1 MGDTGPR
8 YEGDIAQ
15 VTMARQ
21 AQPKSPK
28 PARRAASLI
37 DWKDPEHNKHVLDWR
52 GRAHT
57 FGLVP
62 LEDDGE
68 PIDGVSATT
77 TPTELLAEEEPEALH
92 DQHVDEFIGA
102 RYGADVDIEVDV
114 GSGGARG
121 RRRGRGRPRANRD
134 QDVETSL
141 GVDASE
147 DALGA
152 AGADSDE
159 DAADAELEGEVE
171 HIPGVSSQDVDLVRL
186 YLTHI
191 GKRKLLKP
199 EQERDIGLRI
209 EQARAGVIAALAV
222 IPAAVGT
229 FTSLARLVKIGETPA
244 AELILLPDGGEL
256 EPDKVQPVLR
266 AFTRVSRLS
275 RCVLRWRGELDAPRK
290 SAARTIELRRSIE
303 DAEQSIAAIMRELPL
318 RPSLVDEVWTELQHE
333 APERLGL
340 PTQELATERVARVR
354 EAEQRL
360 MEVKRELLEANLRL
374 VVSIAR
380 RHLNRGLS
388 LLDLIQEGN
397 IGLMKAVDR
406 FQFRRGFRFSTYATW
421 WVRQAMTR
429 SIADYGRTI
438 RLPSHVIDSLNR
450 LTKERRT
457 LAAELDREPTI
468 EELANRMKLP
478 AGKVQLLL
486 EVRREPA
493 SLAAPIGSAE
503 QETAFGD
510 LVPDTSAPS
519 PEESAIQ
526 HDLANEVEHAMEALT
541 DREREVVRLRYG
553 LGAGREHT
561 LEEVGRRLS
570 ITRERA
576 RQIESRAVEK
586 MRAAARHRAA

>member
-1 MGDTGPR
+1 
-8 YEGDIAQ
+8 
-15 VTMARQ
+15 MATQ
-21 AQPKSPK
+21 AQPNPRKSAQKAALK
-28 PARRAASLI
+28 PAPRAKSMI

-77 TPTELLAEEEPEALH
+77 TVEELLEEEEPEAAH
-92 DQHVDEFIGA
+92 EQHVDELIGD
-102 RYGADVDIEVDV
+102 RENDLE
-114 GSGGARG
+114 
-121 RRRGRGRPRANRD
+121 
-134 QDVETSL
+134 
-141 GVDASE
+141 
-147 DALGA
+147 
-152 AGADSDE
+152 AGAE
-159 DAADAELEGEVE
+159 QIA
-171 HIPGVSSQDVDLVRL
+171 GVSSQDVDLVRV

-191 GKRKLLKP
+191 GRRKLLTAQ
-199 EQERDIGLRI
+199 QERDIGLRI

-222 IPAAVGT
+222 IPAAVESFAALSRMVKTGT
-229 FTSLARLVKIGETPA
+229 TPA

-256 EPDKVQPVLR
+256 EPDKVEPVLR
-266 AFTRVSRLS
+266 AFVRVQRFD
-275 RCVLRWRGELDAPRK
+275 RCIQRWRGELETPRK
-290 SAARTIELRRSIE
+290 SAARTVELRKSIE
-303 DAEQSIAAIMRELPL
+303 EAEQSISAIMRDLPL
-318 RPSLVDEVWTELQHE
+318 RPSLVDEVWTELQQFE
-333 APERLGL
+333 RETPDRLGL
-340 PTQELATERVARVR
+340 PTDLVAERVARVR
-354 EAEQRL
+354 DAEQRL
-360 MEVKRELLEANLRL
+360 IDVKRELLEANLRL

-429 SIADYGRTI
+429 SVADYGRTI
-438 RLPSHVIDSLNR
+438 RLPSHIIDSLNR
-450 LTKERRT
+450 LTRERRV
-457 LAAELDREPTI
+457 LAGQLDREPTV
-468 EELANRMKLP
+468 EELADRMKLP
-478 AGKVQLLL
+478 VGKVQLLL

-510 LVPDTSAPS
+510 LVPDTTAAS
-519 PEESAIQ
+519 PEETAIQ
-526 HDLANEVEHAMEALT
+526 ADLANEVEHAMETLT

-576 RQIESRAVEK
+576 RQIESKAVQK
-586 MRAAARHRAA
+586 MRAAANHRAA

>member
-1 MGDTGPR
+1 
-8 YEGDIAQ
+8 
-15 VTMARQ
+15 MARQ
-21 AQPKSPK
+21 AQPKTSK

-37 DWKDPEHNKHVLDWR
+37 DWKKPEHNKHVLDWR

-77 TPTELLAEEEPEALH
+77 TPTELLQQEEPEALH
-92 DQHVDEFIGA
+92 DQHVDEFVGA

-114 GSGGARG
+114 EGEGEGARGSG
-121 RRRGRGRPRANRD
+121 RRRGRGRPRKNTGP
-134 QDVETSL
+134 DVGSESEIETVFGADL
-141 GVDASE
+141 ADGGVDATG
-147 DALGA
+147 DARERGF
-152 AGADSDE
+152 GDE
-159 DAADAELEGEVE
+159 ELEEGDVE
-171 HIPGVSSQDVDLVRL
+171 QIAAGVSSQDVDLVRV

-191 GKRKLLKP
+191 GKRKLLTP
-199 EQERDIGLRI
+199 AQERDIGLRM
-209 EQARAGVIAALAV
+209 EQARGSVFAALAC
-222 IPAAVGT
+222 IPAAVST
-229 FTSLARLVKIGETPA
+229 LSSLAQLVKKGGAPA

-256 EPDKVQPVLR
+256 EPDKVQPVVR
-266 AFTRVSRLS
+266 GFARIARLG
-275 RCVLRWRGELDAPRK
+275 RCVLRWRGELDAPRL
-290 SAARTIELRRSIE
+290 SAARTLELRREIE
-303 DAEQSIAAIMRELPL
+303 EAEAAIAAIMRELPL
-318 RPSLVDEVWTELQHE
+318 RPSLVDEVWAELQRFE
-333 APERLGL
+333 RESPERLGL
-340 PTQELATERVARVR
+340 PADLVTERIARVR
-354 EAEQRL
+354 DAEQRL
-360 MEVKRELLEANLRL
+360 MDVKRELLEANLRL

-468 EELANRMKLP
+468 EELADRMKLP
-478 AGKVQLLL
+478 VGKVQLLM

-493 SLAAPIGSAE
+493 SLAAPIGGAE

-510 LVPDTSAPS
+510 LVPDTSAPT
-519 PEESAIQ
+519 PEETAIQ

-586 MRAAARHRAA
+586 MRNAARHRAA

>member
-1 MGDTGPR
+1 
-8 YEGDIAQ
+8 
-15 VTMARQ
+15 MARQ
-21 AQPKSPK
+21 AQPKASNPANASNAPKAPKVTK
-28 PARRAASLI
+28 PASRAASLI

-62 LEDDGE
+62 LANDGE

-92 DQHVDEFIGA
+92 DQHVEEVIGA
-102 RYGADVDIEVDV
+102 RYDADDENEVEVEVTDARERA
-114 GSGGARG
+114 GGDDEDLEG
-121 RRRGRGRPRANRD
+121 
-134 QDVETSL
+134 DVEQL
-141 GVDASE
+141 
-147 DALGA
+147 A
-152 AGADSDE
+152 AGAS
-159 DAADAELEGEVE
+159 A
-171 HIPGVSSQDVDLVRL
+171 QDVDLVRL

-209 EQARAGVIAALAV
+209 EQARGGVIAALAV
-222 IPAAVGT
+222 IPAAVRT
-229 FTSLARLVKIGETPA
+229 FAALARLVKTGAAPA

-256 EPDKVQPVLR
+256 EPDKVQPVVR
-266 AFTRVSRLS
+266 AFARVSRLE
-275 RCVLRWRGELDAPRK
+275 RCVLRWRGELAAPASTARK
-290 SAARTIELRRSIE
+290 SAARTVELRKSIE
-303 DAEQSIAAIMRELPL
+303 EAEESISAIMRDLPL
-318 RPSLVDEVWTELQHE
+318 RPSLVDEVWTELQQLLAEPSSTAHPSGHA
-333 APERLGL
+333 APTSPALAGRERESAAQRLGL
-340 PTQELATERVARVR
+340 TDADLVSERVARVR

-360 MEVKRELLEANLRL
+360 MDVKRELLEANLRL

-429 SIADYGRTI
+429 AIADYGRTI
-438 RLPSHVIDSLNR
+438 RLPSHVVDSLNR

-457 LAAELDREPTI
+457 LATELDREPTV
-468 EELANRMKLP
+468 EELASRMKLP
-478 AGKVQLLL
+478 VGKVQLLL

-526 HDLANEVEHAMEALT
+526 SDLANEVEHAMEALT
-541 DREREVVRLRYG
+541 EREREVVRLRYG

-576 RQIESRAVEK
+576 RQIEARAVEK

>member
-1 MGDTGPR
+1 
-8 YEGDIAQ
+8 
-15 VTMARQ
+15 MARQ
-21 AQPKSPK
+21 AQPKQSKQPKSPGASK
-28 PARRAASLI
+28 QARRVTSLI
-37 DWKDPEHNKHVLDWR
+37 DWKEPEHNKHVLDWR

-77 TPTELLAEEEPEALH
+77 TPGELLEEEEPEAAH
-92 DQHVDEFIGA
+92 DQHVDELIVGGGD
-102 RYGADVDIEVDV
+102 GADEE
-114 GSGGARG
+114 GG
-121 RRRGRGRPRANRD
+121 RRRAHARD
-134 QDVETSL
+134 EDEAET
-141 GVDASE
+141 E
-147 DALGA
+147 A
-152 AGADSDE
+152 AGE
-159 DAADAELEGEVE
+159 DLDAEVVE
-171 HIPGVSSQDVDLVRL
+171 RVAGVSGQDVDLVRV

-191 GKRKLLKP
+191 GRHRLLKA
-199 EQERDIGLRI
+199 EQEREIGLRI
-209 EQARAGVIAALAV
+209 EQARAALLGAVAA
-222 IPAAVGT
+222 IPAAVDT
-229 FTSLARLVKIGETPA
+229 FSSLVRMVKAGEAPA

-256 EPDKVQPVLR
+256 EPEKVQPVMR
-266 AFTRVSRLS
+266 AFARVQRFL
-275 RCVLRWRGELDAPRK
+275 RCIRRRRGELERPQESAP
-290 SAARTIELRRSIE
+290 RTIELRKSIDE
-303 DAEQSIAAIMRELPL
+303 AQEQIAAIMRDLPL
-318 RPSLVDEVWTELQHE
+318 RPSLVDEVWMELQRFE
-333 APERLGL
+333 RDTPERLGL
-340 PTQELATERVARVR
+340 PPELVAERVARVR
-354 EAEQRL
+354 EAEQHL
-360 MEVKRELLEANLRL
+360 IEVKRELLEANLRL

-406 FQFRRGFRFSTYATW
+406 YQFRRGFRFSTYATW

-450 LTKERRT
+450 LTRERRT
-457 LAAELDREPTI
+457 LATELDREPTI
-468 EELANRMKLP
+468 EELADRMKLP
-478 AGKVQLLL
+478 VGKVQLLL

-510 LVPDTSAPS
+510 LVPDTSAAS
-519 PEESAIQ
+519 PEEAAIQ
-526 HDLANEVEHAMEALT
+526 RDLANEVEHAMEALT

-553 LGAGREHT
+553 LGSGREHT

-576 RQIESRAVEK
+576 RQIESKAVEK

>member
-1 MGDTGPR
+1 
-8 YEGDIAQ
+8 
-15 VTMARQ
+15 MARK
-21 AQPKSPK
+21 AQQ
-28 PARRAASLI
+28 RASSLI

-92 DQHVDEFIGA
+92 DQHVDEVVGV
-102 RYGADVDIEVDV
+102 RYRADVDLQD
-114 GSGGARG
+114 
-121 RRRGRGRPRANRD
+121 
-134 QDVETSL
+134 DVED
-141 GVDASE
+141 VE
-147 DALGA
+147 DT
-152 AGADSDE
+152 ADGGGDLE
-159 DAADAELEGEVE
+159 DEVE
-171 HIPGVSSQDVDLVRL
+171 HTPGISGQDVDLVRV

-191 GKRKLLKP
+191 GKRKLLKA
-199 EQERDIGLRI
+199 EQEREIGLRI
-209 EQARAGVIAALAV
+209 EQARGGVIAALAC

-229 FTSLARLVKIGETPA
+229 FASLARMVKTGAAPA

-266 AFTRVSRLS
+266 AFARVSRLS
-275 RCVLRWRGELDAPRK
+275 RCVLRWRGELDSLAAPRK
-290 SAARTIELRRSIE
+290 SAARKIELKKSIDE
-303 DAEQSIAAIMRELPL
+303 AEQSISTIMRELPL
-318 RPSLVDEVWTELQHE
+318 RPSLVDEVWLELQQAEQGAEH
-333 APERLGL
+333 ASPERLGL
-340 PTQELATERVARVR
+340 PTAEIAAERVARVR

-360 MEVKRELLEANLRL
+360 IEVKRELLEANLRL

-438 RLPSHVIDSLNR
+438 RLPSHVTDSLNR
-450 LTKERRT
+450 LTKERRA
-457 LAAELDREPTI
+457 LAIQLDREPTI

-478 AGKVQLLL
+478 VGKVQLLM

-519 PEESAIQ
+519 PEETAIQ

>member
-1 MGDTGPR
+1 M
-8 YEGDIAQ
+8 
-15 VTMARQ
+15 
-21 AQPKSPK
+21 
-28 PARRAASLI
+28 I

-77 TPTELLAEEEPEALH
+77 TAEELLEEEEPEAAH
-92 DQHVDEFIGA
+92 EQHVDE
-102 RYGADVDIEVDV
+102 
-114 GSGGARG
+114 
-121 RRRGRGRPRANRD
+121 
-134 QDVETSL
+134 L
-141 GVDASE
+141 
-147 DALGA
+147 
-152 AGADSDE
+152 AGAE
-159 DAADAELEGEVE
+159 DELEGSVE
-171 HIPGVSSQDVDLVRL
+171 RIAGVSSQDVDLVRV

-191 GKRKLLKP
+191 GKRKLLTAQ
-199 EQERDIGLRI
+199 QERDIGLRI
-209 EQARAGVIAALAV
+209 EQARADVIAALAR
-222 IPAAVGT
+222 IPAAVES
-229 FTSLARLVKIGETPA
+229 FASLAREVKSGGVPA

-256 EPDKVQPVLR
+256 EPDKVQPVVR
-266 AFTRVSRLS
+266 AFARIQRFS
-275 RCVLRWRGELDAPRK
+275 RCVLRWRRELDEPRK
-290 SAARTIELRRSIE
+290 SAARTAELRKEIAE
-303 DAEQSIAAIMRELPL
+303 AEQSIAAIMRDLPL
-318 RPSLVDEVWTELQHE
+318 RPSLVDEVWTELQQF
-333 APERLGL
+333 EREMPDRLAL
-340 PTQELATERVARVR
+340 PVDLVAERVARVR
-354 EAEQRL
+354 DAEQRL
-360 MEVKRELLEANLRL
+360 IDVKRELLEANLRL

-450 LTKERRT
+450 LTRERRT
-457 LAAELDREPTI
+457 LASQLDREPTI
-468 EELANRMKLP
+468 EELADRMKLP
-478 AGKVQLLL
+478 VGKVQLLL

-493 SLAAPIGSAE
+493 SLAAPIGGAE

-510 LVPDTSAPS
+510 LVPDTSAAS
-519 PEESAIQ
+519 PEETAIQ
-526 HDLANEVEHAMEALT
+526 HDLANEVEHAMETLT

-576 RQIESRAVEK
+576 RQIESKAVQK
-586 MRAAARHRAA
+586 MRAAASHRAA

>member
-1 MGDTGPR
+1 MP
-8 YEGDIAQ
+8 
-15 VTMARQ
+15 RQ
-21 AQPKSPK
+21 AQPKPQKLPK
-28 PARRAASLI
+28 APKMARGARSLI
-37 DWKDPEHNKHVLDWR
+37 DWKDPVHNTHVLDWR
-52 GRAHT
+52 GRAHE

-68 PIDGVSATT
+68 QIDGVSATT
-77 TPTELLAEEEPEALH
+77 TPVGLLEEEEPEAAH
-92 DQHVDEFIGA
+92 EQHADELSGD
-102 RYGADVDIEVDV
+102 ADGE
-114 GSGGARG
+114 GARG
-121 RRRGRGRPRANRD
+121 RGRA
-134 QDVETSL
+134 
-141 GVDASE
+141 
-147 DALGA
+147 A
-152 AGADSDE
+152 AGDSDAGGDSGGDSDRDE
-159 DAADAELEGEVE
+159 DEAIDEDEVINAARTS
-171 HIPGVSSQDVDLVRL
+171 GVSTQDVDLVRL

-191 GKRKLLKP
+191 GRHKLLKP
-199 EQERDIGLRI
+199 EQEREIGLRI
-209 EQARAGVIAALAV
+209 EQARGGVIAALAA
-222 IPAAVGT
+222 IPAAVDT
-229 FTSLARLVKIGETPA
+229 FSSLVMLVKAGEAPA

-256 EPDKVQPVLR
+256 EPEKVQPVLR
-266 AFTRVSRLS
+266 AFARVQRLL
-275 RCVLRWRGELDAPRK
+275 RCIRRWRGDLELPQE
-290 SAARTIELRRSIE
+290 SAARTIELRKSIDE
-303 DAEQSIAAIMRELPL
+303 AEQQIGAIMRELPL
-318 RPSLVDEVWTELQHE
+318 RPSLVDEVWKELQQFDRDT
-333 APERLGL
+333 PERLGL
-340 PTQELATERVARVR
+340 PAELVVERVTRVR
-354 EAEQRL
+354 DAEQRL
-360 MEVKRELLEANLRL
+360 MDVKRELLEANLRL

-450 LTKERRT
+450 LTKERRA
-457 LAAELDREPTI
+457 LATQLDREPTV
-468 EELANRMKLP
+468 EELADRMKLP
-478 AGKVQLLL
+478 AGKVQLLM

-519 PEESAIQ
+519 PEEAAIQ
-526 HDLANEVEHAMEALT
+526 QDLANEVEHAMDALN

-553 LGAGREHT
+553 LGSGREHT

>member
-1 MGDTGPR
+1 M
-8 YEGDIAQ
+8 
-15 VTMARQ
+15 
-21 AQPKSPK
+21 
-28 PARRAASLI
+28 
-37 DWKDPEHNKHVLDWR
+37 
-52 GRAHT
+52 
-57 FGLVP
+57 
-62 LEDDGE
+62 
-68 PIDGVSATT
+68 
-77 TPTELLAEEEPEALH
+77 
-92 DQHVDEFIGA
+92 
-102 RYGADVDIEVDV
+102 
-114 GSGGARG
+114 
-121 RRRGRGRPRANRD
+121 
-134 QDVETSL
+134 
-141 GVDASE
+141 
-147 DALGA
+147 
-152 AGADSDE
+152 
-159 DAADAELEGEVE
+159 
-171 HIPGVSSQDVDLVRL
+171 
-186 YLTHI
+186 
-191 GKRKLLKP
+191 
-199 EQERDIGLRI
+199 
-209 EQARAGVIAALAV
+209 
-222 IPAAVGT
+222 
-229 FTSLARLVKIGETPA
+229 
-244 AELILLPDGGEL
+244 
-256 EPDKVQPVLR
+256 
-266 AFTRVSRLS
+266 
-275 RCVLRWRGELDAPRK
+275 
-290 SAARTIELRRSIE
+290 
-303 DAEQSIAAIMRELPL
+303 
-318 RPSLVDEVWTELQHE
+318 
-333 APERLGL
+333 
-340 PTQELATERVARVR
+340 ARVR

-478 AGKVQLLL
+478 AGKVQLLM

-519 PEESAIQ
+519 PEEAAIR

-561 LEEVGRRLS
+561 LEEVGRRLDHAR
-570 ITRERA
+570 TRASDRIASRREDA
-576 RQIESRAVEK
+576 RGRPSPRGVTRSNAPLPKPLSQGGGLRLFRQGAVASRRSTAH
-586 MRAAARHRAA
+586 AASWR